1 MIKEINRQF
10 ILSTNNSSY
19 VFHVTKEGLL
29 EHLHYGG
36 IVDAEAAETDD
47 SFAVMTE
54 QVDHGKGNSVMYTK
68 DSLAQPED
76 MLFEISSVGK
86 GDYREP
92 LIVLEYEDGSYTS
105 DFIYK
110 SHEILDEPVLLEEL
124 PSAIPDMESPCQQL
138 RITVQ
143 EKNKPVEVDLYYTVY
158 PSCDCITKRCL
169 IRNTGG
175 EIIKI
180 KRALSLMLDRDQAGY
195 KLTSFGGAWVREM
208 HRNDIEVKHGTVVNS
223 SNCGVSSNRSNPFVI
238 LSENDA
244 GECHGEA
251 IGFNL
256 IYSGNHYE
264 AACVNAYSKT
274 RMVVGINP
282 QGFEWKLEAG
292 ASFATPEAVMSYS
305 EAGFRQLSKNMHSFV
320 RRNIVR
326 GIYKD
331 KPRPILL
338 NSWEAAYFNIN
349 EGKLLSLAKKAKEAG
364 IELFVMD
371 DGWFKGRNSDNSSLG
386 DWFADTKKLPGG
398 IAGIASK
405 IHELGLDFG
414 IWVEPEMINEDS
426 DLFRSHPEYAMRI
439 PGRETSLSRNQ
450 MNLDLTNPEVVDY
463 VISAMR
469 EVFKTPGI
477 NYVKWDMN
485 RPFSDVYS
493 GILPADRQGET
504 MHRYY
509 LGLYRIMKTLT
520 EEFPEILF
528 EGCASGGNRFDLGM
542 LCYFPQIWGSDDTD
556 AMERTIIQTGYSYG
570 YPMSVVTSHVS
581 DCPNHQTLRNTPL
594 DTRYNIACFANLGY
608 ELNLLELK
616 AEEFQMVQEQVE
628 LYKAWRD
635 VFFHGDFY
643 RMAEDQWMV
652 VSPDKQYG
660 AAVIWQEHCV
670 PNTFYKKLKCTGLDK
685 NKSYHMY
692 NIQLK
697 HNIKDFGALINQVA
711 PIHIKKN
718 SLLHNIISKV
728 KKMDGECEDYKVS
741 GLTLNNAGIKLKQ
754 SFGGTGYNQET
765 RAYQDYASR
774 LYYFEAVE

>member
-110 SHEILDEPVLLEEL
+110 SHEILDEPVILEEL

-256 IYSGNHYE
+256 IY
-264 AACVNAYSKT
+264 
-274 RMVVGINP
+274 
-282 QGFEWKLEAG
+282 
-292 ASFATPEAVMSYS
+292 
-305 EAGFRQLSKNMHSFV
+305 
-320 RRNIVR
+320 
-326 GIYKD
+326 
-331 KPRPILL
+331 
-338 NSWEAAYFNIN
+338 
-349 EGKLLSLAKKAKEAG
+349 
-364 IELFVMD
+364 
-371 DGWFKGRNSDNSSLG
+371 
-386 DWFADTKKLPGG
+386 
-398 IAGIASK
+398 
-405 IHELGLDFG
+405 
-414 IWVEPEMINEDS
+414 
-426 DLFRSHPEYAMRI
+426 
-439 PGRETSLSRNQ
+439 
-450 MNLDLTNPEVVDY
+450 
-463 VISAMR
+463 
-469 EVFKTPGI
+469 
-477 NYVKWDMN
+477 
-485 RPFSDVYS
+485 
-493 GILPADRQGET
+493 
-504 MHRYY
+504 
-509 LGLYRIMKTLT
+509 
-520 EEFPEILF
+520 
-528 EGCASGGNRFDLGM
+528 
-542 LCYFPQIWGSDDTD
+542 
-556 AMERTIIQTGYSYG
+556 
-570 YPMSVVTSHVS
+570 
-581 DCPNHQTLRNTPL
+581 
-594 DTRYNIACFANLGY
+594 
-608 ELNLLELK
+608 
-616 AEEFQMVQEQVE
+616 
-628 LYKAWRD
+628 
-635 VFFHGDFY
+635 
-643 RMAEDQWMV
+643 
-652 VSPDKQYG
+652 
-660 AAVIWQEHCV
+660 
-670 PNTFYKKLKCTGLDK
+670 
-685 NKSYHMY
+685 
-692 NIQLK
+692 
-697 HNIKDFGALINQVA
+697 
-711 PIHIKKN
+711 
-718 SLLHNIISKV
+718 
-728 KKMDGECEDYKVS
+728 
-741 GLTLNNAGIKLKQ
+741 
-754 SFGGTGYNQET
+754 
-765 RAYQDYASR
+765 
-774 LYYFEAVE
+774 